1 MALQKK
7 KSLYDMFDF
16 DEDDLVK
23 TKSASTSSS
32 KHPESCS
39 KFVSLLFK
47 AKEDAHITHIE
58 QRVKSSAIHD
68 AMSTFYSDLDGLLDT
83 FAETVMAVHGQL
95 SISFS
100 SSVIVNPVQYMESL
114 YTQIDEAKNMY
125 SEGWILNQI
134 DEIQQLVAH
143 TLYRLKYVTAAP
155 AQ

>member
-1 MALQKK
+1 MMKNKK
-7 KSLYDMFDF
+7 DLAGYF
-16 DEDDLVK
+16 DEPTMSL
-23 TKSASTSSS
+23 KSTPMSMGME

-39 KFVSLLFK
+39 RFVSLLFK

-68 AMSTFYSDLDGLLDT
+68 VMGIFYDSLDGLLDT

-100 SSVIVNPVQYMESL
+100 ASVIQNPVQYMESL
-114 YTQIDEAKNMY
+114 YDKIDEARSMY
-125 SEGWILNQI
+125 PESWILNQL
-134 DEIQQLVAH
+134 DEMQQLTAH

-155 AQ
+155 SQ